1 MEAVVA
7 LFNEWNRLLFPSG
20 SASTKQPEGP
30 DDADDAF
37 DASIQVMKS
46 TESNNETAEAE
57 DEAAPHGSE
66 SERSGGGAQ
75 DGEDAG

>member
-1 MEAVVA
+1 MEAVVS

-37 DASIQVMKS
+37 DASIQLMKS
-46 TESNNETAEAE
+46 TESSNKTAEAE
-57 DEAAPHGSE
+57 NEAAPPGDESEGSE
-66 SERSGGGAQ
+66 GGQ
-75 DGEDAG
+75 